1 MQKWYSSYL
10 SILKTAHSIND
21 SVSKEI
27 YSLAFHKLIEY
38 GLGVID
44 ENGETVIQD
53 GSNSFRLNE
62 VLQQEQQGE
71 SFVAEEEEDESHS
84 QQHQAEP
91 TPVNREF
98 IQSIDLGRII
108 EDFNELFPK
117 TDVVEEAPSAV
128 DADDFSLSKQHS
140 EEDDDEEIIIDKPQE
155 MLNDTEVDEQGGSIE
170 GDASEDINEGNFS
183 SPFDNEDN
191 PFASTSSEV
200 NPFEVNPFDN
210 LDEFDQKTGDNISM
224 LDEQEVS
231 GSTSS
236 PFEVAEDPFTPS
248 VASQEESEVVSP
260 KDVELEVRPEDLP
273 MPDMPLTLEAK
284 DFTFDI
290 RTVKSK
296 DLEEQA
302 AFIIAP
308 LRLDL
313 PLSTAVVQAKI
324 NGGTYI
330 STTDSEGHL
339 EFESNRCRYVID
351 CGMKDG
357 KFSSLVT
364 LEDCDVSEFDIS
376 SRSFGNKGH
385 IVLPDEDEGIFVHV
399 IPVSFKSNPYGY
411 ADFIY
416 CIDQGN
422 GEFFAESNHGEKS
435 ALVDINDETYE
446 IMAKWQD
453 KTLYAKIDVPEE

>member
-10 SILKTAHSIND
+10 SILKTAHSIDD
-21 SVSKEI
+21 SVSEEI
-27 YSLAFHKLIEY
+27 YSLAFHKLVEY
-38 GLGVID
+38 GLGIAVED
-44 ENGETVIQD
+44 GEIVIQD
-53 GSNSFRLNE
+53 GNDSFRLNATT
-62 VLQQEQQGE
+62 QQDEL
-71 SFVAEEEEDESHS
+71 FVVEEEKDESNS
-84 QQHQAEP
+84 QQYQTESVSVDQNPIHQ
-91 TPVNREF
+91 V
-98 IQSIDLGRII
+98 DLSSVV

-117 TDVVEEAPSAV
+117 VDEVEESPSTV
-128 DADDFSLSKQHS
+128 GCESRSLPEQNL
-140 EEDDDEEIIIDKPQE
+140 EEDDDEEIVIDNPQE
-155 MLNDTEVDEQGGSIE
+155 VSGDVEVDEQGGFIE
-170 GDASEDINEGNFS
+170 DDIPDGINEGDFS
-183 SPFDNEDN
+183 SPFDDEAN
-191 PFASTSSEV
+191 PFGSGPSFVVPEI
-200 NPFEVNPFDN
+200 NPFDSP
-210 LDEFDQKTGDNISM
+210 DDSDQMVVGIPSV
-224 LDEQEVS
+224 LDEQEAS
-231 GSTSS
+231 NFNAS
-236 PFEVAEDPFTPS
+236 PFEEAEDPFTSS
-248 VASQEESEVVSP
+248 VAAQEELEVVSP
-260 KDVELEVRPEDLP
+260 GDVELEVRPEDLP
-273 MPDMPLTLEAK
+273 MPDMPLTLEVQN
-284 DFTFDI
+284 FTFDI

-313 PLSTAVVQAKI
+313 SLSTAVVQAKI

-351 CGMKDG
+351 CGMKNG
-357 KFSSLVT
+357 KFSSIIT

-376 SRSFGNKGH
+376 SRSFGDKGH
-385 IVLPDEDEGIFVHV
+385 IVLPDEEEGIFIHI

-453 KTLYAKIDVPEE
+453 KTLYAKIDTPEE

>member
-1 MQKWYSSYL
+1 MQKWYSNYL

-27 YSLAFHKLIEY
+27 YSLAFHKLVEY
-38 GLGVID
+38 GLGVVTED
-44 ENGETVIQD
+44 GEMVIQD
-53 GSNSFRLNE
+53 GNDSFRLN
-62 VLQQEQQGE
+62 VTAQQDEL
-71 SFVAEEEEDESHS
+71 FVVEEEEDESNS
-84 QQHQAEP
+84 QQHQTESIS
-91 TPVNREF
+91 VDQYS
-98 IQSIDLGRII
+98 IQKVDLSSVV

-117 TDVVEEAPSAV
+117 VEEIEESPSIV
-128 DADDFSLSKQHS
+128 DPENYSLPEQSLG
-140 EEDDDEEIIIDKPQE
+140 EDDDEEEIVIDKPQQASG
-155 MLNDTEVDEQGGSIE
+155 DVEVDEQGGFIEDDIPEGLNE
-170 GDASEDINEGNFS
+170 GDFS
-183 SPFDNEDN
+183 SPFDDGDN
-191 PFASTSSEV
+191 PFGSGSSFVAPEA
-200 NPFEVNPFDN
+200 NPFDN
-210 LDEFDQKTGDNISM
+210 PDGFDQRTMDSSSV

-231 GSTSS
+231 IPNAS
-236 PFEVAEDPFTPS
+236 PFEESEDPFVSSP
-248 VASQEESEVVSP
+248 APQEELEVVSP
-260 KDVELEVRPEDLP
+260 GDVELEVRPEDLP
-273 MPDMPLTLEAK
+273 MPDMPLTLEAQ

-351 CGMKDG
+351 CGMKNG
-357 KFSSLVT
+357 KFSSIIT

-376 SRSFGNKGH
+376 SRSFGDKGH

-422 GEFFAESNHGEKS
+422 GGFFAESNHGEKS
-435 ALVDINDETYE
+435 ALVDINDKTYE

-453 KTLYAKIDVPEE
+453 KTLYAKIDAPEE